1 MSDEI
6 YDADRIEFDIDA
18 FAAGSSGE
26 AFSVRPALP
35 HVENAEVDET
45 DLADASPVFKLLS
58 KPVLPELKHDVRARL
73 LMQSPTRIYFY
84 WSAGSRSYQTLQ
96 NVVGNASD
104 YQLVLRLLNLSSDT
118 EQVFP
123 VDAEG
128 SWWFDVTP
136 DTEYRAE
143 VGFYSTSRPFV
154 RLLFSNTL
162 RTPRKSPSPHKSS
175 EARWAV
181 TTHAFAEVLDA
192 SGFEEDAVELIHS
205 ESQGDVR
212 PLFAAHLGLAESEL
226 SVIDAEELSRALRLL
241 AGGSPLEDLR
251 LKITAALYQLL
262 QAHLSELSSEEFRRK
277 FSSAETAQETETF
290 SSVGGSLVNIPGRR
304 YKPLSSINIK

>member
-26 AFSVRPALP
+26 AFSVRPP
-35 HVENAEVDET
+35 VPVEAVDADET
-45 DLADASPVFKLLS
+45 DPTDASPVFKLLS

-84 WSAGSRSYQTLQ
+84 WSAGSRAYQTLQ

-104 YQLVLRLLNLSSDT
+104 YQLVLRLLDLSNDT
-118 EQVFP
+118 EQIFP
-123 VDAEG
+123 IDAEG
-128 SWWFDVTP
+128 SWWFDVSP

-192 SGFEEDAVELIHS
+192 SGFEEDAVEIIHS
-205 ESQGDVR
+205 ETVNDVR
-212 PLFAAHLGLAESEL
+212 PAFAAHVGLAESDLADIEAKEL
-226 SVIDAEELSRALRLL
+226 NDALRLL
-241 AGGSPLEDLR
+241 AAGSPLEDLR

-262 QAHLSELSSEEFRRK
+262 QAHLNKLSGDEFRRK
-277 FSSAETAQETETF
+277 FSAADVTDESQTF